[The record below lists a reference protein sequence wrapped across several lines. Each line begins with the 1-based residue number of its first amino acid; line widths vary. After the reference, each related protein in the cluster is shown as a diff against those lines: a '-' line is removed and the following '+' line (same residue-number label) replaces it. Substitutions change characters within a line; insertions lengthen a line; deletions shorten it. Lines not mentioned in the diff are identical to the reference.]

1 MHFSSSFN
9 KEGFLDICSNS
20 FSLTTL
26 PNLFLCLNYYYIQPN
41 KTCHSF
47 SKTLIF
53 VFPLSFFFSNYAEHL
68 SSSLW
73 FSTWSK
79 LTPLVVSSYIT
90 VLHKSQEKPNHIF
103 GTVLFRI
110 PASYLQLPI
119 WHICLGIYYTAQTK
133 LKQSPVLSLQTYTI
147 FNLLHSIPPMA
158 HNIFEGIL
166 DSYFF
171 LHSTFCSSANSAGQ
185 ISRTHTF

>member
-119 WHICLGIYYTAQTK
+119 
-133 LKQSPVLSLQTYTI
+133 
-147 FNLLHSIPPMA
+147 
-158 HNIFEGIL
+158 
-166 DSYFF
+166 
-171 LHSTFCSSANSAGQ
+171 
-185 ISRTHTF
+185 